1 MNVEVTVARQFHRV
15 FPFSQLRT
23 AKWILKRNKDKEL
36 DPVKLFGYEMPLK
49 ARTTVHVLLSLE
61 GEKWIEDQFLLQPY
75 LREGM
80 VVMDVGAN
88 IGYLTLFFCKSV
100 GTAGAVYAFE
110 PEPDNFGELA
120 RTLERNQINWCTPV
134 NSACGSC
141 DREAR
146 LAMGLNGYVQLDGTG
161 SPNCHM
167 LSLDTFVEQRR
178 IAKVDFVKIDV
189 EGFEADV
196 LTGMAEI
203 IKRDRPVLCVE
214 VHPRGFCGSGNPQEV
229 CSLLKSY
236 YQNLLAFRVW
246 GEVRQRLPIWSRVR
260 TSFGVVPGMQAA
272 CKATLEEVMEATTQ
286 RYQVLAL
293 P

>member
-61 GEKWIEDQFLLQPY
+61 GEKWIEDQFLLHPY

-146 LAMGLNGYVQLDGTG
+146 LAMGLNGYVQPDGTG

-260 TSFGVVPGMQAA
+260 TSFGADPSMQAA
-272 CKATLEEVMEATTQ
+272 CKATLDEVMEATTQ

>member
-36 DPVKLFGYEMPLK
+36 ESVKLFGYEMPLK

-146 LAMGLNGYVQLDGTG
+146 LAMGLNGYVQPDGTG

-260 TSFGVVPGMQAA
+260 TSFGVDPSMQSA

>member
-1 MNVEVTVARQFHRV
+1 MNVDVTVARQFHRV

-23 AKWILKRNKDKEL
+23 ARWILKRNKDKEL
-36 DPVKLFGYEMPLK
+36 EPVKLFGYEMPLK

-100 GTAGAVYAFE
+100 GAAGTVYAFE
-110 PEPDNFGELA
+110 PEPDNFGDLA

-134 NSACGSC
+134 NSACGSY

-146 LAMGLNGYVQLDGTG
+146 LAGGLNGYVQLDATG

-167 LSLDTFVEQRR
+167 LSLDTFVDQRR

-203 IKRDRPVLCVE
+203 IRRDRPVLCVE
-214 VHPRGFCGSGNPQEV
+214 VHPRGFCGSGNPQKV

-260 TSFGVVPGMQAA
+260 ASFGVDPRMQSV